1 MIEFIS
7 KDFKD
12 IKIGSKQVVKVC
24 QGIDVVW
31 QKEEDELILSETGN
45 SHYRINISNSDILK
59 PNQAYKFIGSNKY
72 NNNNYSLSVQ
82 YGGKFSLKSGDVFS
96 INYGRE
102 IEIRNDSYLDFELFI
117 YKTADEPNL
126 KINV

>member
-1 MIEFIS
+1 MIKIS
-7 KDFKD
+7 KGLKD
-12 IKIGSKQVVKVC
+12 IKIGSKQVLKVYR
-24 QGIDVVW
+24 GIDVVW

-72 NNNNYSLSVQ
+72 NNNNNYSLSVQ